1 MQVRALPPL
10 HTGGTMDETRT
21 KYWVVYEVAQRQ
33 HWPSGGYDDD
43 GCYTGGGWSESDN
56 YEHVVHAAAT
66 PELCRRAMNDFF
78 ERAKKRDS
86 RMICKFEDGELVSS
100 RSGNYNGG
108 GYMSA
113 YHHFEIRPA
122 PRIEDRQY

>member
-1 MQVRALPPL
+1 
-10 HTGGTMDETRT
+10 MDMTTRT
-21 KYWVVYEVAQRQ
+21 KYWVVYEVARRQ
-33 HWPSGGYDDD
+33 HWPSGASDD
-43 GCYTGGGWSESDN
+43 

-78 ERAKKRDS
+78 KRAVKRDS
-86 RMICKFEDGELVSS
+86 RMTCMFEDGQMKST

-108 GYMSA
+108 GYMEA